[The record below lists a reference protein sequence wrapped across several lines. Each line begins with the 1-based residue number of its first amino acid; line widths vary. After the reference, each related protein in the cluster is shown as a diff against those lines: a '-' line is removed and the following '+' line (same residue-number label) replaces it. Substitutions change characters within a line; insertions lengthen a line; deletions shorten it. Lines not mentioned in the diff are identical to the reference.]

1 MKGTVSSLSK
11 ANFDAFLEGEQ
22 IVAIYFSA
30 DWCQPCHAFA
40 PIFAKVAKQYPDFYF
55 GSIDVEKEKEL
66 AEDFN
71 IRSVPTLIIFREHV
85 ALCMESGTL
94 SESTLTDLIKQA
106 QALDMQEVRKT
117 IAQQW
122 VKAQG

>member
-1 MKGTVSSLSK
+1 MSNHITTLTKE
-11 ANFDAFLEGEQ
+11 NFDAFLEGEQ
-22 IVAIYFSA
+22 IVVVYFSA

-40 PIFAKVAKQYPDFYF
+40 PVFNKVAEQHSDMRF
-55 GSIDVEKEKEL
+55 GSIDVEKQKEL
-66 AEDFN
+66 ADDFN

-94 SESTLTDLIKQA
+94 SETVLTDLIKQA
-106 QALDMQEVRKT
+106 ESLDMNEVRKA

-122 VKAQG
+122 VKNDG